1 MRYLQILWI
10 LPVLLASAV
19 MAQERGLLKK
29 VRLSSGQEMELYS
42 RSYALVVGVQS
53 YQHWDRLINPVRD
66 AHEVGEK
73 LAQQGFE
80 VTYLDDPDSEQ
91 LKAGLN
97 AFAYGPGGRDEEA
110 RVVIFFAG
118 HGHTEKIAS
127 GQRGFIVPRDAPY
140 PPEQDMVDFMAKAVS
155 MDDIEQ
161 WATGMLAK
169 HVLFVFDSCFSGTLL
184 RGTAHPEL
192 ITEKTTQKVRQFI
205 TSGSAN
211 EQVPDESVFKASFLN
226 ALNGDADKTGD
237 GYVTGEELGWYLKG
251 RVMEYTHGS
260 QTPQYGKI
268 KDPNL
273 DQGDIVFVLETPD
286 VVSPLPPPAPEPITP
301 PPPAAVQFG
310 HLQVNVN
317 AANSRVSVN
326 GTYRG
331 MASPRQALE
340 LSNLD
345 LGTVTVRVAAPGHEE
360 WTERTTLK
368 ANEWTVVVAKLT
380 PVVVAP
386 PPVKTEPV
394 HPTPSQPS
402 TAGRQAGEERTFTLP
417 GGASIE
423 MVWISAGTFTMGT
436 AEAHKQAL
444 QSGKLW
450 ADWMSREQPGHEVT
464 LSRGFWLGKYELTQ
478 GQWEGVMGTNP
489 WSGQNYVQANPSH
502 PAVFISWEDVQEL
515 VGKLNQAE
523 GRTVYRLPTEAEWEY
538 ACRAGTSTVWPF
550 GNDASSLGNYAWYD
564 KNAWDVGKQY
574 AQPVGQKR
582 GSPWGLH
589 DMLGNV
595 YEWCQDWYGD
605 YSNGSQTD
613 PTGPSSGS
621 DRVNR
626 GGIFRGDARIAR
638 PAIRHYY
645 SPSSRGSSLGAR
657 LLRTP

>member
-1 MRYLQILWI
+1 MRYLQIVWI
-10 LPVLLASAV
+10 LPVLLTSAL

-29 VRLSSGQEMELYS
+29 VRLSTGQEMALYS

-53 YQHWDRLINPVRD
+53 YQHWDRLINPIRD
-66 AHEVGEK
+66 AHEVGEA
-73 LAQQGFE
+73 LERQGFE
-80 VTYLDDPDSEQ
+80 VAYLDDPDSDQ

-97 AFAYGPGGRDEEA
+97 AFAYGPAGRDEEA
-110 RVVIFFAG
+110 RVVVFFAG

-140 PPEQDMVDFMAKAVS
+140 PPENDMVDFMAKAVS

-161 WATGMLAK
+161 LATGMLAK

-184 RGTAHPEL
+184 RGTAHPEP
-192 ITEKTTQKVRQFI
+192 ITEKTTKKVRQFI

-226 ALNGDADKTGD
+226 ALDGDADKTGD

-268 KDPNL
+268 QDPNL
-273 DQGDIVFVLETPD
+273 DQGDIVFVLEVPA
-286 VVSPLPPPAPEPITP
+286 VVPPLPPPAPEPIT

-317 AANSRVSVN
+317 APHAQVSVN

-331 MASPRQALE
+331 MAHPGQALE

-345 LGTVTVRVAAPGHEE
+345 LGTVTVKVTAPGHEE
-360 WTERTTLK
+360 WTERATLQ

-386 PPVKTEPV
+386 PPVTVEPV
-394 HPTPSQPS
+394 RPTPTQSS
-402 TAGRQAGEERTFTLP
+402 TAGRRAGEERTFTLP
-417 GGASIE
+417 GGARIE
-423 MVWISAGTFTMGT
+423 MVWIPAGTFTMGT

-444 QSGKLW
+444 QSEKLW
-450 ADWMSREQPGHEVT
+450 EDWMSREQPAHEVT

-478 GQWEGVMGTNP
+478 KQWEAVMGN
-489 WSGQNYVQANPSH
+489 NPSKYKGTKR
-502 PAVFISWEDVQEL
+502 PVEQVSWEDVQGFI
-515 VGKLNQAE
+515 GKLNQAE
-523 GRTVYRLPTEAEWEY
+523 GRKVYRLPTEAEWEY

-550 GNDASSLGNYAWYD
+550 GNEESRLGSYAWYD
-564 KNAWDVGKQY
+564 KNNSPSGTKDVGRKQ
-574 AQPVGQKR
+574 PNG
-582 GSPWGLH
+582 WGLY

-595 YEWCQDWYGD
+595 YEWCQDWYGS
-605 YSNGSQTD
+605 YSSGTQTD
-613 PTGPSSGS
+613 PTGSSAGS
-621 DRVNR
+621 NRVYR
-626 GGIFRGDARIAR
+626 GGDFFNGAQSAR
-638 PAIRHYY
+638 PANRYYY
-645 SPSSRGSSLGAR
+645 SPGSRYYSLGAR